1 MTCCGKD
8 PGLAISHVLDKLSC
22 HFACCSG
29 TVIVVYDDDEKD
41 EQKQSPQEEPDGK
54 KESCR
59 RRITQSAVAFGGV
72 SKLLK
77 EARKKNISPAQVK
90 RWLKKQLSYTLHKGL
105 KRKFKKNRVIV
116 NGMDEQWQADL
127 VDMQSFARDNK
138 GIKFL
143 LTVID
148 VLSKRAWAVPL
159 KNKTG
164 AEIIK
169 AFETIFKEGRTPEKL
184 QTDAGSEFMNRQ
196 FQTFLKKWNVY
207 HFVTYNQT
215 KAQIVER
222 FNRTLKNKMWR
233 YFDYAN
239 THRYW
244 NVLDDLVDGYNR
256 TYHRSIKMTPLEVTK
271 FNAQTVWKRLYPELV
286 KRKKSDVKF
295 KFKVGDLVRITRS
308 KGVFEKGYAE
318 NWTEEMFKIKRRI
331 ARRPP
336 VYTLEEYDGTSII
349 GTFYEQE
356 LQKVED
362 EDFFRIEKI
371 LKKRGTNRRNKEV
384 LVKWRGYPSK
394 YNSWIK
400 ESELHSIVQNK
411 A

>member
-1 MTCCGKD
+1 
-8 PGLAISHVLDKLSC
+8 
-22 HFACCSG
+22 
-29 TVIVVYDDDEKD
+29 
-41 EQKQSPQEEPDGK
+41 
-54 KESCR
+54 
-59 RRITQSAVAFGGV
+59 
-72 SKLLK
+72 
-77 EARKKNISPAQVK
+77 
-90 RWLKKQLSYTLHKGL
+90 
-105 KRKFKKNRVIV
+105 
-116 NGMDEQWQADL
+116 
-127 VDMQSFARDNK
+127 
-138 GIKFL
+138 
-143 LTVID
+143 
-148 VLSKRAWAVPL
+148 
-159 KNKTG
+159 
-164 AEIIK
+164 
-169 AFETIFKEGRTPEKL
+169 
-184 QTDAGSEFMNRQ
+184 
-196 FQTFLKKWNVY
+196 
-207 HFVTYNQT
+207 
-215 KAQIVER
+215 
-222 FNRTLKNKMWR
+222 MWR

-256 TYHRSIKMTPLEVTK
+256 TYHRSIKMTHLEVTK

-286 KRKKSDVKF
+286 KRRKSNVKF

-331 ARRPP
+331 ARIPP

-362 EDFFRIEKI
+362 EDFFRVEKI

>member
-1 MTCCGKD
+1 MNRNSSKKKNQMVKRNRVEEELRNLYYD
-8 PGLAISHVLDKLSC
+8 P
-22 HFACCSG
+22 
-29 TVIVVYDDDEKD
+29 
-41 EQKQSPQEEPDGK
+41 
-54 KESCR
+54 
-59 RRITQSAVAFGGV
+59 QSAVAFGGV

-169 AFETIFKEGRTPEKL
+169 AFEKIFKEGRTPEKL

-286 KRKKSDVKF
+286 KRRKSNVKF

>member
-1 MTCCGKD
+1 MNRNNHRKKNQTVKRNRVEEELRNLYYD
-8 PGLAISHVLDKLSC
+8 P
-22 HFACCSG
+22 
-29 TVIVVYDDDEKD
+29 
-41 EQKQSPQEEPDGK
+41 
-54 KESCR
+54 
-59 RRITQSAVAFGGV
+59 QSAVAFGGV

-196 FQTFLKKWNVY
+196 FQTFFKKWNVY

-271 FNAQTVWKRLYPELV
+271 FNAQTVWKRLYPELM
-286 KRKKSDVKF
+286 KRRKSDVKF

-318 NWTEEMFKIKRRI
+318 N
-331 ARRPP
+331 
-336 VYTLEEYDGTSII
+336 
-349 GTFYEQE
+349 
-356 LQKVED
+356 
-362 EDFFRIEKI
+362 
-371 LKKRGTNRRNKEV
+371 
-384 LVKWRGYPSK
+384 
-394 YNSWIK
+394 
-400 ESELHSIVQNK
+400 
-411 A
+411 

>member
-1 MTCCGKD
+1 MNRNNRRKKNQTVKRNRVEEELRNLYYD
-8 PGLAISHVLDKLSC
+8 P
-22 HFACCSG
+22 
-29 TVIVVYDDDEKD
+29 
-41 EQKQSPQEEPDGK
+41 
-54 KESCR
+54 
-59 RRITQSAVAFGGV
+59 QSAVAFGGV

-77 EARKKNISPAQVK
+77 EARKKNIFPAQVK

-143 LTVID
+143 VTVID
-148 VLSKRAWAVPL
+148 VLSKRASAVPL
-159 KNKTG
+159 KYKTG

-271 FNAQTVWKRLYPELV
+271 FNAQTVWKRLYPELM
-286 KRKKSDVKF
+286 KRRKSDVKF

>member
-1 MTCCGKD
+1 M
-8 PGLAISHVLDKLSC
+8 
-22 HFACCSG
+22 
-29 TVIVVYDDDEKD
+29 
-41 EQKQSPQEEPDGK
+41 
-54 KESCR
+54 
-59 RRITQSAVAFGGV
+59 
-72 SKLLK
+72 
-77 EARKKNISPAQVK
+77 
-90 RWLKKQLSYTLHKGL
+90 
-105 KRKFKKNRVIV
+105 
-116 NGMDEQWQADL
+116 
-127 VDMQSFARDNK
+127 
-138 GIKFL
+138 
-143 LTVID
+143 
-148 VLSKRAWAVPL
+148 
-159 KNKTG
+159 
-164 AEIIK
+164 
-169 AFETIFKEGRTPEKL
+169 
-184 QTDAGSEFMNRQ
+184 
-196 FQTFLKKWNVY
+196 
-207 HFVTYNQT
+207 
-215 KAQIVER
+215 ER

-256 TYHRSIKMTPLEVTK
+256 TYHRSIKMAPLEVTK
-271 FNAQTVWKRLYPELV
+271 FNAQTVWKRLYPELM
-286 KRKKSDVKF
+286 KRRKSDHVKF

-349 GTFYEQE
+349 GIFYEQE

-371 LKKRGTNRRNKEV
+371 LKKRGSNRRNKEV
-384 LVKWRGYPSK
+384 LVKWRGYPCK
-394 YNSWIK
+394 YNSGIK